1 MISPAF
7 QYAVVA
13 ASSVPNQYSITP
25 SNTLSFVSRK
35 GTSASAVTS
44 RHSQKSNPVLS
55 LLRTFRIL
63 AYCLQYT
70 RAKPS
75 MNPGEISLCQTGAKV
90 KVDYC
95 QILFVSQQV
104 PLIVLIPLLAQSF

>member
-25 SNTLSFVSRK
+25 SNTLSFVSMK

-44 RHSQKSNPVLS
+44 RHSLKSNPVLS
-55 LLRTFRIL
+55 LPRTFGIL

-70 RAKPS
+70 RAKHNKKKRKLPWIQRLYRPPLNLPEIKQI
-75 MNPGEISLCQTGAKV
+75 MQFLPGSRASCTSV
-90 KVDYC
+90 H
-95 QILFVSQQV
+95 
-104 PLIVLIPLLAQSF
+104 

>member
-25 SNTLSFVSRK
+25 SNTLGFVSRK

-70 RAKPS
+70 RAKHNKKKERKLPWIQRLYRPPLNLPEIKKI
-75 MNPGEISLCQTGAKV
+75 MQFLPGSRAIAR
-90 KVDYC
+90 
-95 QILFVSQQV
+95 
-104 PLIVLIPLLAQSF
+104 VLY